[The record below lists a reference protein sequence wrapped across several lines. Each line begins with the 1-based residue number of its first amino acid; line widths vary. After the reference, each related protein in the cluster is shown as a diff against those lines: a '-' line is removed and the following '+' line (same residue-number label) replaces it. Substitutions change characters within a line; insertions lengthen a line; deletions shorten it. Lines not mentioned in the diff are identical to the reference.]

1 MRANNRCRLAFFI
14 PLLGLS
20 ASVFSGINDPTK
32 PIFSETSSERIVTAP
47 VIKKKKV
54 AFLQS
59 VFYGQKNR
67 SAVINGN
74 IVKEGESVD
83 DLLLKNI
90 YKRYVVLEYKENV
103 IKLFLFKKIYI
114 DKVTGDVS
122 D

>member
-1 MRANNRCRLAFFI
+1 MRANNRCRFAFFI
-14 PLLGLS
+14 LLLS
-20 ASVFSGINDPTK
+20 LSLSVFSGINDPTK
-32 PIFSETSSERIVTAP
+32 PIFSENSSERIITAP

-59 VFYGQKNR
+59 VFYGEKNK

-74 IVKEGESVD
+74 VVKEGESVD

-90 YKRYVVLEYKENV
+90 HKRYVLLEYKENV
-103 IKLFLFKKIYI
+103 IKLSIFKKIYI
-114 DKVTGDVS
+114 DKVTGDIS